1 MRRDMNTR
9 LIFTAAGLSAGAL
22 LTLGLS
28 VGAEDTELDSDPRV
42 IPYNGVLEFDGQ
54 AYNGPADIRF
64 TLTGED
70 PESCTFVEEHEDV
83 PVYTGRFSVNI
94 GVVNGDA
101 GMNCLFDATAV
112 YLQMAV
118 RGGASEQE
126 HAPLAGRQRI
136 NPVPFAYWA
145 AEGSDLK
152 VDGHLSA
159 ASASVNGPLTAS
171 SASVNGPLTASS
183 ASVNDGLRIGQD
195 NVRSPSGTSRLR
207 LASNFDGN
215 GINNNNDYQLTLFES
230 NNPTESYGL
239 LAQPRTM
246 AFNVSNDA
254 GYAFYRGGSNTML
267 RLANDGSTLNTD
279 LDLSG
284 DLAVTG
290 ALNAP
295 TIRGVS
301 SINASG
307 GAFSTG
313 GDLNVGG
320 NVNASTLTG
329 VTSINAG
336 GAAFSIGG
344 GFNVLENIY
353 APNNRHDECQWEG
366 STRGTSADG
375 ETLEG
380 FCSQGRYVAGI
391 RRYHGGFD
399 FGIEELTLWC
409 CKL

>member
-159 ASASVNGPLTAS
+159 ASASVNGPFTAE
-171 SASVNGPLTASS
+171 SASVNGPLTANS
-183 ASVNDGLRIGQD
+183 ASVSGGVTASSATVSSHLTANTATVGNVNMEGPRLNFTSSGRGDGGRALVHAAGDILYVNPGGEF
-195 NVRSPSGTSRLR
+195 SGGTRLDGG
-207 LASNFDGN
+207 LTASGGVTVG
-215 GINNNNDYQLTLFES
+215 GILY
-230 NNPTESYGL
+230 
-239 LAQPRTM
+239 
-246 AFNVSNDA
+246 
-254 GYAFYRGGSNTML
+254 
-267 RLANDGSTLNTD
+267 
-279 LDLSG
+279 
-284 DLAVTG
+284 
-290 ALNAP
+290 AP
-295 TIRGVS
+295 TIQSVT
-301 SINASG
+301 SINSGG

-313 GDLNVGG
+313 GNVTVGG
-320 NVNASTLTG
+320 DLVASGRFIQLPLY
-329 VTSINAG
+329 SSPPFA
-336 GAAFSIGG
+336 
-344 GFNVLENIY
+344 
-353 APNNRHDECQWEG
+353 
-366 STRGTSADG
+366 
-375 ETLEG
+375 
-380 FCSQGRYVAGI
+380 CSGQSGI
-391 RRYHGGFD
+391 RGAMYYDTSQSRNGFGWETPCVCLIYNGTFRWRQFSD
-399 FGIEELTLWC
+399 PDATC
-409 CKL
+409 D